1 MPPFEPLPSSPKTW
15 LDRRHPHFRELAE
28 RWSVT
33 HLTYTGD
40 LLDPKLIGQFLIR
53 RAIGESD
60 DAYRERQRLAD
71 YTSHFGTVV
80 DTLAGLL
87 FANEEDATRVFRT
100 EDSEGLG
107 ELTTPD
113 TPIANL
119 WLDTDGEGTGWLTAH
134 KRLAIDLIVYQ
145 QMWGIVTSPTGN
157 PRLNHLPPLQVLN
170 WAEPTPGQITEA
182 LVLDLSDR
190 GESVRTDEPE
200 PGPRFVYYTT
210 EGWTTWTLNDKH
222 EAVQLTEPGDEGS
235 YTFTDRWGR
244 PVSPLFRT
252 RIPIRRYVGW
262 LLATKQNAIFNLES
276 ARDYLQW
283 IGSFPKL
290 NLVGND
296 AAFTKLQT
304 GLQKGSNVLQDDPAI
319 TKSHHYIS
327 PPTENARQLSET
339 LKRKVEEF
347 YVTAFREYSDSAIER
362 TATEIRQDTA
372 AGVGA
377 FLQLLKAAL
386 DDAENQ
392 ALGRIAQVL
401 FPSDPER
408 WWVARVE
415 RSTEVVPLD
424 TQMLID
430 RLIARTYGTGKT
442 VPWGRTAQIDAAM
455 EIARYDGRRVD
466 GDEIEATVDLDI
478 MLKGID
484 ALREV
489 MGIMPDNAKAILAA
503 KTLRAMN
510 ALPVLSEEEDLE
522 IAEARFVEEA
532 MAESA
537 DRRNE
542 ARAAANLQATI
553 ADEGADTTD
562 TTDTT
567 DTEDATA

>member
-1 MPPFEPLPSSPKTW
+1 MPRFEPIPNNPQSW
-15 LDRRHPHFRELAE
+15 LDRRHPVFKAMAD

-100 EDSEGLG
+100 EDNEGLG
-107 ELTTPD
+107 ELSTPD

-119 WLDTDGEGTGWLTAH
+119 WLDVDGEGTGWLTAH
-134 KRLAIDLIVYQ
+134 KRLAIDLVVYQ
-145 QMWGIVTSPTGN
+145 QMWGIVTAPDGV

-170 WAEPTPGQITEA
+170 WTEPSPGQVTEA
-182 LVLDLSDR
+182 LVLDLSDH
-190 GESVRTDEPE
+190 GDSIQAEIEEES
-200 PGPRFVYYTT
+200 PRFLYYTT
-210 EGWTTWTLNDKH
+210 SGWSTWTMNEKR
-222 EAVQLTEPGDEGS
+222 EAVEIVEEGS
-235 YTFTDRWGR
+235 AGSYHFSDRWDR
-244 PVSPLFRT
+244 PVCPLFRA

-262 LLATKQNAIFNLES
+262 LLATKQNAIFNLEN

-304 GLQKGSNVLQDDPAI
+304 GLQRGSNVLQDDPAI
-319 TKSHHYIS
+319 TKSHHYIA

-401 FPSDPER
+401 FPTEPER
-408 WWVARVE
+408 WWIARVE

-430 RLIARTYGTGKT
+430 RLMARTYGANKI

-455 EIARYDGRRVD
+455 EIARYDGRRVNAE
-466 GDEIEATVDLDI
+466 EIESAVDFET
-478 MLKGID
+478 MLKGLD

-489 MGIMPDNAKAILAA
+489 MDILPDVAKATLAA
-503 KTLRAMN
+503 KTLRALN
-510 ALPVLSEEEDLE
+510 ALPLLTEEEDLDV
-522 IAEARFVEEA
+522 AEARFIQEA
-532 MAESA
+532 IAEAA

-542 ARAAANLQATI
+542 ARAAATLQAELANTP
-553 ADEGADTTD
+553 DTMHTASM
-562 TTDTT
+562 TTE
-567 DTEDATA
+567 TEST